1 MEVKV
6 GARVR
11 SVVDATEAV
20 VVRTPG
26 ADIDLR
32 CGGHPM
38 VALGQQIPSDAGAI
52 DPEFSGGTAIGKRY
66 SDDELGL
73 ELLVTKA
80 GQGTLSLGSI
90 VLGLKSA
97 KPLPSSD

>member
-6 GARVR
+6 GARLR
-11 SVVDATEAV
+11 SVVDPTEVV

-26 ADIDLR
+26 GDIDLR
-32 CGGHPM
+32 CGGHAM
-38 VALGQQIPSDAGAI
+38 IALADTPPADAVI
-52 DPEFSGGTAIGKRY
+52 DPELSGGTAIGKRY
-66 SDDELGL
+66 SEDELGL

-80 GQGTLSLGSI
+80 GQGSLSLGAT
-90 VLGLKSA
+90 VLELKSA